1 MRSPHEPDP
10 IEEVDKPFSH
20 WDDIK
25 LRIYQSLWEDVFKRN
40 TMFFS
45 FAFMVFGAILTVFF
59 E

>member
-20 WDDIK
+20 WDDIN
-25 LRIYQSLWEDVFKRN
+25 LRIRQSLWEDVVKRN
-40 TMFFS
+40 TLFFS
-45 FAFMVFGAILTVFF
+45 LALMVLGAIMSVF